1 MWKHTA
7 VAQVNGLVI
16 VSSKEGSP
24 QIKTN
29 PLLTDFSETT
39 DLFNRAI
46 VCCEK
51 AIKYQTTA
59 VIIAAA
65 LI

>member
-1 MWKHTA
+1 MWKHELQNTA

-16 VSSKEGSP
+16 VCSKEGSS

-51 AIKYQTTA
+51 AISTKPE
-59 VIIAAA
+59 
-65 LI
+65 LWL